1 MKTIIAKKQVLIPL
15 SICFFMATM
24 LIATFMLNVVFAM
37 WDTVQTFPEFSEP
50 FVIQGSYFTD
60 LKLKEYPWFY
70 SIVVLIGLLGVA
82 HMVYKLQSNY
92 KQIGTDEKGSQRF
105 ATRKE
110 IQQQYKAIPDRK
122 FTYQGQ
128 GGPVLARKGDKAYID
143 PSPVNNLII
152 GTTRSGKGQTYV
164 IPTIDAY
171 SRAEEQPSLV
181 INDPKGELFASSRET
196 LENRGYEVEVLNLM
210 NPMQSMSFNLLEL
223 VKQSYQDGD
232 FSTAQTL
239 CETITHMLYHNPQA
253 KEPMWDD
260 SAKSLVNAMILAITE
275 KSITE
280 GTEEKITMYTVA
292 NMLSELGTKNEVD
305 EKGQECNALDE
316 YFQELPQSHVAKEQY
331 ATSNFSKG
339 NTRSSIFTTAMNGL
353 TKFTMSETAKM
364 TAKNSLDLKKV
375 GFGQSIKGRGTPFS
389 KVFVT
394 FPDGITETNQSG
406 ESGTWTINFSSKL
419 KEGDTLTIVQDQEPL
434 SAKQSRK
441 QTKDQRKYHEK
452 KQRSQL
458 FIQVKEVHEESG
470 EIHFHFSTSPDF
482 LSDLTVERVC
492 YFTKPIALFMVTP
505 DYDTSTH
512 AIPSIFVSQL
522 YYVLSKNASIAKG
535 QKCLREVV
543 FMLDEFGNMPGI
555 ADMDNKI
562 TVCLGRNIR
571 FHLVVQSYAQLKD
584 LYGEDGQAT
593 IRGNCGNE
601 IYILSADY
609 DSASYF
615 SSKLGKQTLNTQTRS
630 GSTFSLDKSKTES
643 TEGRDLLTAN
653 ELQELEEGD
662 SVVRRVLMRRDK
674 KGRKIRAFPIYNT
687 GKHSMKYAH
696 TYLNHDFDTSR
707 SITEEEIDTPHR
719 HIDPK
724 DLVMDF
730 QDVSQPINKKENKLD
745 SQTLPSEER
754 PIKNPVFDK
763 ETWKQQ
769 KVGQFFD
776 RSTLDMIQQQIAPL
790 LEHSEEEMNKE
801 LLESFLYTLQLL
813 GEGQE
818 ISRQVYDHIRK
829 QIDRL
834 REEQEMMNS
843 EEAGEAFA

>member
-1 MKTIIAKKQVLIPL
+1 MKLLVAKRQVLIPL
-15 SICFFMATM
+15 SICFFMITIIA
-24 LIATFMLNVVFAM
+24 ATFMLNLGFAV
-37 WDTVQTFPEFSEP
+37 WATAQTFPEFSQP
-50 FVIQGSYFTD
+50 FVVKAAYLTD
-60 LKLKEYPWFY
+60 FHFKEYPWFY
-70 SIVVLIGLLGVA
+70 AVAAVTGLLGIA
-82 HMVYKLQSNY
+82 YMIYKLRSNFHP
-92 KQIGTDEKGSQRF
+92 IGTDEKGSQRF
-105 ATRKE
+105 AMRKE
-110 IQQQYKAIPDRK
+110 IKQQYKAIPDRGQ
-122 FTYQGQ
+122 TYKGQ
-128 GGPVLARKGDKAYID
+128 GGPVLARKGNKAYID

-171 SRAEEQPSLV
+171 SRAEKQASLI

-223 VKQSYQDGD
+223 VKQSYLDGD
-232 FSTAQTL
+232 YSTAQTL

-292 NMLSELGTKNEVD
+292 NMLSELGTKNEID
-305 EKGQECNALDE
+305 ENGQEYNALDQ
-316 YFQELPQSHVAKEQY
+316 YFQELPQAHVAKEQY

-375 GFGQSIKGRGTPFS
+375 GFGQFMKGRGTPFS
-389 KVFVT
+389 KVYVT
-394 FPDGITETNQSG
+394 FPDGVTEVNQSG
-406 ESGTWTINFSSKL
+406 ESGTWTVNFSSKL
-419 KEGDTLTIVQDQEPL
+419 RPGDTLKIWQEQDPL
-434 SAKQSRK
+434 SAKQKRK
-441 QTKDQRKYHEK
+441 RTNGQGEEK
-452 KQRSQL
+452 ERSK
-458 FIQVKEVHEESG
+458 FTVQVKDMDGESG
-470 EIHFHFSTSPDF
+470 EVHFSFPSG
-482 LSDLTVERVC
+482 SVHDLTVDQIS

-522 YYVLSKNASIAKG
+522 YYVLSKNAAVAKG

-543 FMLDEFGNMPGI
+543 FVLDEFGNMPSI

-571 FHLVVQSYAQLKD
+571 FHLVIQSYAQLKE

-662 SVVRRVLMRRDK
+662 TVVRRVLKRRDK
-674 KGRKIRAFPIYNT
+674 RGRKIRAFPIYNT

-696 TYLNHDFDTSR
+696 TYLSQDFDTSKA
-707 SITEEEIDTPHR
+707 ITEEEIDTPHR
-719 HIDPK
+719 SVQPR
-724 DLVMDF
+724 DLVIDF
-730 QDVSQPINKKENKLD
+730 SSIPIAEKEKANNRGMEI
-745 SQTLPSEER
+745 SEENTDEYQS
-754 PIKNPVFDK
+754 IDK
-763 ETWKQQ
+763 KAWNQQ

-776 RSTLDMIQQQIAPL
+776 AVTLHMIQKHIAPL
-790 LEHSEEEMNKE
+790 LNHGEEEMNE
-801 LLESFLYTLQLL
+801 EPMEAFLYNLKML
-813 GEGQE
+813 GDGQE
-818 ISRQVYDHIRK
+818 ISRQVYGHIRK
-829 QIDRL
+829 QIDKL
-834 REEQEMMNS
+834 SQEQETLDTEEREEAEL
-843 EEAGEAFA
+843 

>member
-1 MKTIIAKKQVLIPL
+1 MKSIIAKKQVLIPL
-15 SICFFMATM
+15 SICFFMVTM
-24 LIATFMLNVVFAM
+24 LVATFIWNLGLAM
-37 WDTVQTFPEFSEP
+37 WSTLQTFPEFNQP
-50 FVIQGSYFTD
+50 LVIEASYFTD
-60 LKLKEYPWFY
+60 FHVKDQPYFY
-70 SIVVLIGLLGVA
+70 GLAALLSLLGIA
-82 HMVYKLQSNY
+82 HMIYKLRSNFSPV
-92 KQIGTDEKGSQRF
+92 GTDEKGSQRF

-110 IQQQYKAIPDRK
+110 IHQQYKAIPDRSQS
-122 FTYQGQ
+122 YPGQ
-128 GGPVLARKGDKAYID
+128 GGPVLARKGESAYID

-171 SRAEEQPSLV
+171 SRAEKPPSLV
-181 INDPKGELFASSRET
+181 MNDPKGELFASSRET
-196 LENRGYEVEVLNLM
+196 LEKRGYEVEVLNLM

-232 FSTAQTL
+232 YSTAQTL

-275 KSITE
+275 KSISE

-292 NMLSELGTKNEVD
+292 NMLSELGTKNDID
-305 EKGQECNALDE
+305 EDGQEYNALDQ
-316 YFQELPQSHVAKEQY
+316 YFQSLPQSHVAKEQY

-375 GFGQSIKGRGTPFS
+375 GFGQFIKGQGSPFS

-394 FPDGITETNQSG
+394 FPDGVKETNQSG

-419 KEGDTLTIVQDQEPL
+419 KPGDILTVEQDKEPV
-434 SAKQSRK
+434 SSKQRRN
-441 QTKDQRKYHEK
+441 QTKDEK
-452 KQRSQL
+452 ENYEEKQGSEL
-458 FIQVKEVHEESG
+458 MITVKEVNEDTG
-470 EIHFHFSTSPDF
+470 EVHFSSSS
-482 LSDLTVERVC
+482 LSESEIRVERIT
-492 YFTKPIALFMVTP
+492 YFTKPIAIFMVTP

-522 YYVLSKNASIAKG
+522 YYVLSKNAAIAKG

-543 FMLDEFGNMPGI
+543 FMLDEFGNMPAI

-609 DSASYF
+609 DSASSF
-615 SSKLGKQTLNTQTRS
+615 SSKLGKRTLNTQTRS

-662 SVVRRVLMRRDK
+662 TVVRRVLMRRDK

-696 TYLNHDFDTSR
+696 TYLSQYFDTSR
-707 SITEEEIDTPHR
+707 SITEEEIHTPHR
-719 HIDPK
+719 YINPKELVIDFYNHSVP
-724 DLVMDF
+724 VTE
-730 QDVSQPINKKENKLD
+730 KENNVEKASGEAENGPFVED
-745 SQTLPSEER
+745 SER
-754 PIKNPVFDK
+754 REPWK
-763 ETWKQQ
+763 EQ
-769 KVGQFFD
+769 KVGEFFD
-776 RSTLDMIQQQIAPL
+776 KSTLHMVHQHVAPL
-790 LEHSEEEMNKE
+790 LHHSKEEMDQE
-801 LLESFLYTLQLL
+801 PMEVFLYLIKLL
-813 GEGQE
+813 GDGQE
-818 ISRQVYDHIRK
+818 INRQVYGHIRK
-829 QIDRL
+829 QIDKL
-834 REEQEMMNS
+834 KKQQEDLPKEMIQ
-843 EEAGEAFA
+843 GE

>member
-1 MKTIIAKKQVLIPL
+1 
-15 SICFFMATM
+15 
-24 LIATFMLNVVFAM
+24 M
-37 WDTVQTFPEFSEP
+37 WETVQTFPEFSQP
-50 FVIQGSYFTD
+50 LVIKAAYFID
-60 LKLKEYPWFY
+60 FHVKEQSWFY
-70 SIVVLIGLLGVA
+70 SLVAFIGLLGIA
-82 HMVYKLQSNY
+82 YMNYKVQSNF
-92 KQIGTDEKGSQRF
+92 KPIGTDEKGSQRF

-110 IQQQYKAIPDRK
+110 IQQQYKSIPDRK
-122 FTYQGQ
+122 QTYKGK
-128 GGPVLARKGDKAYID
+128 GGPVLARKGEKAFID

-171 SRAEEQPSLV
+171 SRAEKQPSLV
-181 INDPKGELFASSRET
+181 INDPKGELFASSRKT

-232 FSTAQTL
+232 YSTAQTL
-239 CETITHMLYHNPQA
+239 CETITHMLYHNPKA

-275 KSITE
+275 KSIAE

-305 EKGQECNALDE
+305 ESGQEYNALDQ

-375 GFGQSIKGRGTPFS
+375 GFGQFIKGRGTPFS
-389 KVFVT
+389 KVFIT
-394 FPDGITETNQSG
+394 FPDGGTETNQSG
-406 ESGTWTINFSSKL
+406 ESGTWTINFSSSL
-419 KEGDTLTIVQDQEPL
+419 KEGDILTIYQDQEPL
-434 SAKQSRK
+434 SAKQKRK
-441 QTKDQRKYHEK
+441 QSYDQK
-452 KQRSQL
+452 KIHYESRWSKLQIEVTQVDEETGEVQFSSSRS
-458 FIQVKEVHEESG
+458 
-470 EIHFHFSTSPDF
+470 FSDF
-482 LSDLTVERVC
+482 LVERIT
-492 YFTKPIALFMVTP
+492 YFTKPIAIFMVTP

-522 YYVLSKNASIAKG
+522 YYILSKNAAIAKG

-543 FMLDEFGNMPGI
+543 FMLDEFGNMPAI

-584 LYGEDGQAT
+584 LYGEDGQTT

-609 DSASYF
+609 DTASYF
-615 SSKLGKQTLNTQTRS
+615 SSKLGKKTLNTQTRS

-643 TEGRDLLTAN
+643 TEGRELLTAN

-662 SVVRRVLMRRDK
+662 TVVRRILMRRDK

-687 GKHSMKYAH
+687 GKNSMKYAH
-696 TYLNHDFDTSR
+696 TYLSKDFDTSR

-719 HIDPK
+719 HINPK
-724 DLVMDF
+724 ELVMDF
-730 QDVSQPINKKENKLD
+730 FNKQQPITERKNKL
-745 SQTLPSEER
+745 EEQSTNLEKG
-754 PIKNPVFDK
+754 PFKNTSLNREKWK
-763 ETWKQQ
+763 EQ
-769 KVGQFFD
+769 KVGAFFD
-776 RSTLDMIQQQIAPL
+776 KSTLRMIHHHIAPL
-790 LEHSEEEMNKE
+790 LEHSEDEMNGE
-801 LLESFLYTLQLL
+801 LMEVFLYQLKLL
-813 GEGQE
+813 GDGQE
-818 ISRQVYDHIRK
+818 INRQVYDHIRK
-829 QIDRL
+829 QIDKL
-834 REEQEMMNS
+834 KEEQEELPRKEKEIS
-843 EEAGEAFA
+843 SV

>member
-1 MKTIIAKKQVLIPL
+1 MDFLVLPI
-15 SICFFMATM
+15 
-24 LIATFMLNVVFAM
+24 
-37 WDTVQTFPEFSEP
+37 
-50 FVIQGSYFTD
+50 
-60 LKLKEYPWFY
+60 WF
-70 SIVVLIGLLGVA
+70 INLD
-82 HMVYKLQSNY
+82 SNF
-92 KQIGTDEKGSQRF
+92 KPVGTDEKGSQRF

-110 IQQQYKAIPDRK
+110 IHQQYKTIPDREQS
-122 FTYQGQ
+122 YSGQ
-128 GGPVLARKGDKAYID
+128 GGPVLARKGKKAYID

-171 SRAEEQPSLV
+171 SRAEKQPSLV

-196 LENRGYEVEVLNLM
+196 LEERGYEVEVLNLM

-232 FSTAQTL
+232 YSTAQTL

-280 GTEEKITMYTVA
+280 KTEGKITMYTVA

-305 EKGQECNALDE
+305 DDGQEYNALDQ

-375 GFGQSIKGRGTPFS
+375 GFGKFIKGKGTPFS
-389 KVFVT
+389 KVYVT
-394 FPDGITETNQSG
+394 FPNGVTETNQSG
-406 ESGTWTINFSSKL
+406 ESGTFTINFSSPL
-419 KEGDTLTIVQDQEPL
+419 KAGDRLKVMQDKEPL
-434 SAKQSRK
+434 SAKQRRK
-441 QTKDQRKYHEK
+441 QADDRAVRKMSNLDLEVEK
-452 KQRSQL
+452 
-458 FIQVKEVHEESG
+458 IDKETG
-470 EIHFHFSTSPDF
+470 EVQFTSPSNRE
-482 LSDLTVERVC
+482 LMVEQVTC
-492 YFTKPIALFMVTP
+492 FTKPIAVFMVTP

-522 YYVLSKNASIAKG
+522 YYVLSKNAAIAKG

-543 FMLDEFGNMPGI
+543 FMLDEFGNMPAI

-615 SSKLGKQTLNTQTRS
+615 SSKLGKKTLNTHTRS

-643 TEGRDLLTAN
+643 TEGRELLTAN

-662 SVVRRVLMRRDK
+662 TVVRRVLLRRDK

-696 TYLNHDFDTSR
+696 TYLSQDFDTSR

-719 HIDPK
+719 HVTPKELVID
-724 DLVMDF
+724 F
-730 QDVSQPINKKENKLD
+730 YSQSQPITNRNN
-745 SQTLPSEER
+745 EEQNLTEEG
-754 PIKNPVFDK
+754 PFEEDHIKTDPWLEKGVEEFFDK
-763 ETWKQQ
+763 
-769 KVGQFFD
+769 
-776 RSTLDMIQQQIAPL
+776 STLHMIQHQIAPL
-790 LEHSEEEMNKE
+790 LDHSEEEMNKE
-801 LLESFLYTLQLL
+801 PMEVFLYNLKLL

-818 ISRQVYDHIRK
+818 INRQVYSHIRK
-829 QIDRL
+829 QVDKL
-834 REEQEMMNS
+834 KEQHEDPSKEHVSN
-843 EEAGEAFA
+843 E

>member
-1 MKTIIAKKQVLIPL
+1 MKSIIATKQVLIPM
-15 SICFFMATM
+15 SICFF
-24 LIATFMLNVVFAM
+24 IATICVATFIWNTGLAM
-37 WDTVQTFPEFSEP
+37 WDTIQTFPKFSQP
-50 FVIQGSYFTD
+50 LVIEWSYFTNFHI
-60 LKLKEYPWFY
+60 KEQPYFY
-70 SIVVLIGLLGVA
+70 GLAALTGLVCIA
-82 HMVYKLQSNY
+82 HMLYKLRSNF
-92 KQIGTDEKGSQRF
+92 KPIGTDEKGSQRF

-110 IQQQYKAIPDRK
+110 IHQQYKAIPDRK
-122 FTYQGQ
+122 QGYTGQ

-171 SRAEEQPSLV
+171 SRAEKQPSLV

-196 LENRGYEVEVLNLM
+196 LEDRGYEVEVLNLM

-223 VKQSYQDGD
+223 VKQAYQDGD
-232 FSTAQTL
+232 YSTAQTL

-280 GTEEKITMYTVA
+280 GIEEKITMYTVA

-305 EKGQECNALDE
+305 ENGQEYNALDE

-389 KVFVT
+389 KVYVT
-394 FPDGITETNQSG
+394 FPNGVTETNQSG
-406 ESGTWTINFSSKL
+406 ESGTWTINFSSPL
-419 KEGDTLTIVQDQEPL
+419 KVGDRITIMQDQDPL
-434 SAKQSRK
+434 SAKQKRK
-441 QTKDQRKYHEK
+441 KVDDQDD
-452 KQRSQL
+452 SQMSKL
-458 FIQVKEVHEESG
+458 
-470 EIHFHFSTSPDF
+470 
-482 LSDLTVERVC
+482 DLEVERINKDTGEVKF
-492 YFTKPIALFMVTP
+492 YSPFDRELMVEEVTSFTKPIAVFMVTP

-522 YYVLSKNASIAKG
+522 YYVLSKNAAIAKG

-543 FMLDEFGNMPGI
+543 FMLDEFGNMPAI

-571 FHLVVQSYAQLKD
+571 FHLVIQSYAQLKD

-615 SSKLGKQTLNTQTRS
+615 SSKLGKKTLNTHSRS

-643 TEGRDLLTAN
+643 TEGRELLTAN

-662 SVVRRVLMRRDK
+662 TVVRRVLMRRDK

-696 TYLNHDFDTSR
+696 TYLSQDFNTSR

-719 HIDPK
+719 HVTPKELVIDFYSESLQNINRNNEEK
-724 DLVMDF
+724 KLTEKE
-730 QDVSQPINKKENKLD
+730 PIEEDHINTETWLKKGVEEFFDK
-745 SQTLPSEER
+745 STLP
-754 PIKNPVFDK
+754 
-763 ETWKQQ
+763 
-769 KVGQFFD
+769 
-776 RSTLDMIQQQIAPL
+776 MIQHQIAPL
-790 LEHSEEEMNKE
+790 LNHNEEEMNRE
-801 LLESFLYTLQLL
+801 PMEVFLYNLKLL
-813 GEGQE
+813 GRVRKL
-818 ISRQVYDHIRK
+818 IDKFMIIFASRSI
-829 QIDRL
+829 
-834 REEQEMMNS
+834 N
-843 EEAGEAFA
+843 

>member
-1 MKTIIAKKQVLIPL
+1 MKSFVAKRQVLIPL
-15 SICFFMATM
+15 SICLFMITILA
-24 LIATFMLNVVFAM
+24 ATFILNLGFAM
-37 WDTVQTFPEFSEP
+37 WATVQTFPEFSQP
-50 FVIQGSYFTD
+50 FVMKAAYLTD
-60 LKLKEYPWFY
+60 VHFKQYPSFY
-70 SIVVLIGLLGVA
+70 ATASAIGLVGIA
-82 HMVYKLQSNY
+82 YINYKLRSNFHP
-92 KQIGTDEKGSQRF
+92 IGTDEKGSQRF

-110 IQQQYKAIPDRK
+110 IKKQYKSIPDRTQ
-122 FTYQGQ
+122 TYQGQ
-128 GGPVLARKGDKAYID
+128 GGPVLARKADKAYID

-171 SRAEEQPSLV
+171 SRSEDQPSLV
-181 INDPKGELFASSRET
+181 INDPKGELFASSRQT
-196 LENRGYEVEVLNLM
+196 LESRGYEVKVLNLM

-223 VKQSYQDGD
+223 VKQSYLDGD
-232 FSTAQTL
+232 YSTAQTL

-280 GTEEKITMYTVA
+280 GTEDKITMYAVA
-292 NMLSELGTKNEVD
+292 NMLSELGTKNEID
-305 EKGQECNALDE
+305 DNGQEYNALDQ
-316 YFQELPQSHVAKEQY
+316 YFQELPQAHVAKEQY

-375 GFGQSIKGRGTPFS
+375 GFGQSMKGRGTPFS
-389 KVFVT
+389 KVYVM
-394 FPDGITETNQSG
+394 FPDGATEVNQSG

-419 KEGDTLTIVQDQEPL
+419 KPGDTLTIWQDHEPL
-434 SAKQSRK
+434 SAKQKRK
-441 QTKDQRKYHEK
+441 QPEEPWKPLEGKE
-452 KQRSQL
+452 RSL
-458 FIQVKEVHEESG
+458 LKVQVKEVDEESG
-470 EIHFHFSTSPDF
+470 KVYFSLPSG
-482 LSDLTVERVC
+482 SVHDLTVDQIC
-492 YFTKPIALFMVTP
+492 YFIKPIALFMVTP

-522 YYVLSKNASIAKG
+522 YYVLSKNAAIAKG

-543 FMLDEFGNMPGI
+543 FMLDEFGNMPAI

-571 FHLVVQSYAQLKD
+571 FHLVVQSYAQLKE

-662 SVVRRVLMRRDK
+662 TVVRRVLKRRDK
-674 KGRKIRAFPIYNT
+674 RGRKIRAFPIYNT

-696 TYLNHDFDTSR
+696 TYLSQDFDTSKA
-707 SITEEEIDTPHR
+707 ITEEEIDTPHR
-719 HIDPK
+719 GVRPQ
-724 DLVMDF
+724 DLVIDF
-730 QDVSQPINKKENKLD
+730 TSKAIAEKERKRSIKADEEHTDEGQPFHED
-745 SQTLPSEER
+745 S
-754 PIKNPVFDK
+754 
-763 ETWKQQ
+763 WKQQQ

-776 RSTLDMIQQQIAPL
+776 AATLHMIQKHIAPQL
-790 LEHSEEEMNKE
+790 DHSEEEMNE
-801 LLESFLYTLQLL
+801 EPLEVFLYNLKML
-813 GEGQE
+813 GDGQE

-829 QIDRL
+829 QIDKL
-834 REEQEMMNS
+834 SQE
-843 EEAGEAFA
+843 

>member
-1 MKTIIAKKQVLIPL
+1 MKSFIAKRQVLIPL
-15 SICFFMATM
+15 SICFFITIM
-24 LIATFMLNVVFAM
+24 IGSTFILNVGFAM
-37 WDTVQTFPEFSEP
+37 WATVQTFPQFSQP
-50 FVIQGSYFTD
+50 LVIKTIYLTD
-60 LKLKEYPWFY
+60 FHIQEYPWFY
-70 SIVVLIGLLGVA
+70 AITALIGLLSIA
-82 HMVYKLQSNY
+82 YIIYKLRSNF
-92 KQIGTDEKGSQRF
+92 QPIGTDEKGSQRF

-110 IQQQYKAIPDRK
+110 IKQQYKAIPDRGQ
-122 FTYQGQ
+122 TYPGQ
-128 GGPVLARKGDKAYID
+128 GGPVLARKKNRAYID
-143 PSPVNNLII
+143 PSSVNNLII

-171 SRAEEQPSLV
+171 SRAEDQPSLV
-181 INDPKGELFASSRET
+181 INDPKGELFASSRKT

-232 FSTAQTL
+232 YSTAQTL

-292 NMLSELGTKNEVD
+292 NMLSELGTQNEVD
-305 EKGQECNALDE
+305 ENGQEVNALDQ
-316 YFQELPQSHVAKEQY
+316 YFQKLPQAHVAKEQY

-389 KVFVT
+389 KVYVT
-394 FPDGITETNQSG
+394 FPDGATEVNQSG
-406 ESGTWTINFSSKL
+406 ESGTWTINFSSRL
-419 KEGDTLTIVQDQEPL
+419 KPGDTLTISQDDEPL
-434 SAKQSRK
+434 TTKQKRK
-441 QTKDQRKYHEK
+441 RTKGQYEEK
-452 KQRSQL
+452 EWRQL
-458 FIQVKEVHEESG
+458 KVQVKEMDEKSG
-470 EIHFHFSTSPDF
+470 EVYIAFPSGSIPN
-482 LSDLTVERVC
+482 LTVDQIS

-522 YYVLSKNASIAKG
+522 YYVLSKNAAIAKG

-543 FMLDEFGNMPGI
+543 FVLDEFGNMPAI
-555 ADMDNKI
+555 ADMGNKV

-571 FHLVVQSYAQLKD
+571 FHLVVQSYAQLKE

-662 SVVRRVLMRRDK
+662 TVVRRVLKRRDMR
-674 KGRKIRAFPIYNT
+674 GRKIRAFPIYNT

-696 TYLNHDFDTSR
+696 TYLSQDFDTTKA
-707 SITEEEIDTPHR
+707 ITEEEIDTPHR
-719 HIDPK
+719 NVQPQ
-724 DLVMDF
+724 DLVIDF
-730 QDVSQPINKKENKLD
+730 TSTSIAEKERRWKASKEDNSEHQPFHKEA
-745 SQTLPSEER
+745 
-754 PIKNPVFDK
+754 
-763 ETWKQQ
+763 WKQQ

-776 RSTLDMIQQQIAPL
+776 AVTLHMIQEHIAPQ
-790 LEHSEEEMNKE
+790 LEHSEEEMNEE
-801 LLESFLYTLQLL
+801 LLEVFIYNLKML

-818 ISRQVYDHIRK
+818 ISRQVYGHIRK
-829 QIDRL
+829 QIDKL
-834 REEQEMMNS
+834 SQEQETLDMEKRKKPNYNL
-843 EEAGEAFA
+843 

>member
-1 MKTIIAKKQVLIPL
+1 
-15 SICFFMATM
+15 MATFIWN
-24 LIATFMLNVVFAM
+24 LGLAM
-37 WDTVQTFPEFSEP
+37 WVTIQTFPEFSQP
-50 FVIQGSYFTD
+50 LVVKASYFTD
-60 LKLKEYPWFY
+60 FHLKEQPYY
-70 SIVVLIGLLGVA
+70 YGLVALTGFLGIA
-82 HMVYKLQSNY
+82 HMIYKLRSNF
-92 KQIGTDEKGSQRF
+92 KPVGTDEKGSQRF

-110 IQQQYKAIPDRK
+110 IHQQYKAIPDREQK
-122 FTYQGQ
+122 YPGR
-128 GGPVLARKGDKAYID
+128 GGPVLARKGEKAYID

-171 SRAEEQPSLV
+171 SRAEKQPSLI

-196 LENRGYEVEVLNLM
+196 LEERGYEVEVLNLM

-223 VKQSYQDGD
+223 VKQAYQDGD
-232 FSTAQTL
+232 YSTAQTL

-275 KSITE
+275 KSIKE
-280 GTEEKITMYTVA
+280 GTEERITMYTVA
-292 NMLSELGTKNEVD
+292 NMLSELGTKNEMD
-305 EKGQECNALDE
+305 ENGQEYNTLDQ
-316 YFQELPQSHVAKEQY
+316 YFQALPQSHVAKEQY

-375 GFGQSIKGRGTPFS
+375 GFGQSIKGRGVPFS
-389 KVFVT
+389 KIYVT
-394 FPDGITETNQSG
+394 LPNGITETNQSG
-406 ESGTWTINFSSKL
+406 ESGTWTINFSSSL
-419 KEGDTLTIVQDQEPL
+419 KEGDRLTITQDKDPL
-434 SAKQSRK
+434 SAKQRRLKANNLDKVHTEWQKSK
-441 QTKDQRKYHEK
+441 LNLE
-452 KQRSQL
+452 
-458 FIQVKEVHEESG
+458 VKEIDKESG
-470 EIHFHFSTSPDF
+470 EVQFFSTSDHE
-482 LSDLTVERVC
+482 LLVEQITS
-492 YFTKPIALFMVTP
+492 FTKPIAVFMVTP

-522 YYVLSKNASIAKG
+522 YYVLSKNAAIAKG

-543 FMLDEFGNMPGI
+543 FMLDEFGNMPAI

-584 LYGEDGQAT
+584 LYGEEGQAT

-615 SSKLGKQTLNTQTRS
+615 SSKLGKKTLNTQTRS

-643 TEGRDLLTAN
+643 TEGRELLTAN

-662 SVVRRVLMRRDK
+662 TVVRRVLMRRDR

-687 GKHSMKYAH
+687 GKYSMKYAH
-696 TYLNHDFDTSR
+696 TYLSQDFDTSR

-719 HIDPK
+719 HIRPK
-724 DLVMDF
+724 DLVIDF
-730 QDVSQPINKKENKLD
+730 YYQSQPISKTDYEVDKSSNEPEGSSFEDNHLNAEPWKKQRVGEF
-745 SQTLPSEER
+745 
-754 PIKNPVFDK
+754 FDK
-763 ETWKQQ
+763 
-769 KVGQFFD
+769 
-776 RSTLDMIQQQIAPL
+776 STLHMIHHQIASL
-790 LEHSEEEMNKE
+790 LDHSEEEMNKE
-801 LLESFLYTLQLL
+801 PMEVFLYHLRLL

-818 ISRQVYDHIRK
+818 INRQVYDHIRK
-829 QIDRL
+829 QVDRL
-834 REEQEMMNS
+834 KEQQREMLN
-843 EEAGEAFA
+843 EEKKVTMV

>member
-1 MKTIIAKKQVLIPL
+1 MLKTIAKKQVLIPL
-15 SICFFMATM
+15 SICFFTATM

-37 WDTVQTFPEFSEP
+37 WDTVQTFPDFSKP
-50 FVIQGSYFTD
+50 LIIQASYFTD
-60 LKLKEYPWFY
+60 LQLKEYPWFY
-70 SIVVLIGLLGVA
+70 SIVVFIGLLGVA
-82 HMVYKLQSNY
+82 HMVYKLQSNF

-122 FTYQGQ
+122 HTYQGQ
-128 GGPVLARKGDKAYID
+128 GGPVLARKGEKAFID

-196 LENRGYEVEVLNLM
+196 LENRGYEVDVLNLM

-305 EKGQECNALDE
+305 EKGQEYNALDE

-375 GFGQSIKGRGTPFS
+375 GFGQSVKGRGTPFS

-419 KEGDTLTIVQDQEPL
+419 KEGDILTIVQDQEPL
-434 SAKQSRK
+434 SAKQRWK
-441 QTKDQRKYHEK
+441 QMKDQRKYHEE

-470 EIHFHFSTSPDF
+470 EVYFSTSPDF

-555 ADMDNKI
+555 ADMNNKI

-643 TEGRDLLTAN
+643 TEGRDLFTAN
-653 ELQELEEGD
+653 ELQELDEGD

-696 TYLNHDFDTSR
+696 TYLNHHFDTSR

-730 QDVSQPINKKENKLD
+730 QDVSQLINEKENKLD
-745 SQTLPSEER
+745 SQTLPSEDGS
-754 PIKNPVFDK
+754 IKNPVFDK

-776 RSTLDMIQQQIAPL
+776 KSTLDMIKQQIAPL

-801 LLESFLYTLQLL
+801 LMESFLYTLQLL

-818 ISRQVYDHIRK
+818 ISRQVYNHIRK

>member
-1 MKTIIAKKQVLIPL
+1 MKSVIATKQVLIPM
-15 SICFFMATM
+15 SICFF
-24 LIATFMLNVVFAM
+24 IATICVATFIWNTGLAM
-37 WDTVQTFPEFSEP
+37 WDTIQTFPKFGQP
-50 FVIQGSYFTD
+50 LVIKWSYFTNFHI
-60 LKLKEYPWFY
+60 KEQPYFY
-70 SIVVLIGLLGVA
+70 GLAALTGLVGIA
-82 HMVYKLQSNY
+82 HMLYKLRSNF
-92 KQIGTDEKGSQRF
+92 KPIGTDEKGSQRF

-110 IQQQYKAIPDRK
+110 INQQYKAIPDRK
-122 FTYQGQ
+122 QRYTGQ

-171 SRAEEQPSLV
+171 SRAEKQPSLV

-196 LENRGYEVEVLNLM
+196 LEDRGYEVEVLNLM

-223 VKQSYQDGD
+223 VKQAYQDGD
-232 FSTAQTL
+232 YSTAQTL

-292 NMLSELGTKNEVD
+292 NMLSELGTKNEID
-305 EKGQECNALDE
+305 KNGQEYNALDQ

-375 GFGQSIKGRGTPFS
+375 GFGQFIKGRGTPFS
-389 KVFVT
+389 KVYVT
-394 FPDGITETNQSG
+394 FPNGVTETNQSG
-406 ESGTWTINFSSKL
+406 ESGTWTINFSSSL
-419 KEGDTLTIVQDQEPL
+419 KSGDRLKVQQDQEPL
-434 SAKQSRK
+434 SAKQKRK
-441 QTKDQRKYHEK
+441 QTDDQSFR
-452 KQRSQL
+452 QM
-458 FIQVKEVHEESG
+458 
-470 EIHFHFSTSPDF
+470 
-482 LSDLTVERVC
+482 SDLELEVEKIDKETGEVQFSSPSNQELVVERITS
-492 YFTKPIALFMVTP
+492 FTKPIAVFMVTP

-522 YYVLSKNASIAKG
+522 YYVLSKNAAIAKG

-543 FMLDEFGNMPGI
+543 FMLDEFGNMHAI

-615 SSKLGKQTLNTQTRS
+615 SSKLGKKTLHTHTRS
-630 GSTFSLDKSKTES
+630 GSTLSLDKSKTES
-643 TEGRDLLTAN
+643 TEGRELLTAN

-662 SVVRRVLMRRDK
+662 TVVRRVLMRRDK

-696 TYLNHDFDTSR
+696 TYLSQDFDTSR

-719 HIDPK
+719 HVTPKELVIDFFNP
-724 DLVMDF
+724 
-730 QDVSQPINKKENKLD
+730 PITNRNNEEQNQIGDGLYEENPGTESWLEKRV
-745 SQTLPSEER
+745 EAF
-754 PIKNPVFDK
+754 FDK
-763 ETWKQQ
+763 
-769 KVGQFFD
+769 
-776 RSTLDMIQQQIAPL
+776 STLHIIQHQIAPL
-790 LEHSEEEMNKE
+790 LDHSEEEMNRE
-801 LLESFLYTLQLL
+801 PMEVFLYNLKLL

-818 ISRQVYDHIRK
+818 INRQVYDHIRK
-829 QIDRL
+829 QVDKWK
-834 REEQEMMNS
+834 EQQGDSSKEQT
-843 EEAGEAFA
+843 A

>member
-1 MKTIIAKKQVLIPL
+1 MKSFIAQRQVLIPL
-15 SICFFMATM
+15 SICFFMAIM
-24 LIATFMLNVVFAM
+24 FAATFILNVGLAI
-37 WDTVQTFPEFSEP
+37 WATAQTFPEFSQP
-50 FVIQGSYFTD
+50 LVFRAMYLTD
-60 LKLKEYPWFY
+60 FHVREYPLFY
-70 SIVVLIGLLGVA
+70 GMAAVSGLLGV
-82 HMVYKLQSNY
+82 VYMIYKIRSNF

-110 IQQQYKAIPDRK
+110 IQQQYKVIPDRTQ
-122 FTYQGQ
+122 TYPGQ
-128 GGPVLARKGDKAYID
+128 GGPVLARKGSSAYID

-171 SRAEEQPSLV
+171 SRAEDQPSLV

-223 VKQSYQDGD
+223 VKQSYLDGD
-232 FSTAQTL
+232 YSTAQTL

-275 KSITE
+275 KSIAE

-292 NMLSELGTKNEVD
+292 NMLSELGTQNEVD
-305 EKGQECNALDE
+305 ENGQEFNALDQ
-316 YFQELPQSHVAKEQY
+316 YFQELPQAHVAKEQY

-375 GFGQSIKGRGTPFS
+375 GFGQSIKGQGTSFS
-389 KVFVT
+389 KVYVT
-394 FPDGITETNQSG
+394 FPDGVTEVNQSG

-419 KEGDTLTIVQDQEPL
+419 KSGDILTVKQDQDPL
-434 SAKQSRK
+434 SYEQK
-441 QTKDQRKYHEK
+441 QTNRQ
-452 KQRSQL
+452 
-458 FIQVKEVHEESG
+458 QVEESSKLTVQVNSIDKESG
-470 EIHFHFSTSPDF
+470 EVHFSFPSG
-482 LSDLTVERVC
+482 SVKSLTVGQIS
-492 YFTKPIALFMVTP
+492 YFTKPIAIFMVTP

-543 FMLDEFGNMPGI
+543 FVLDEYGNMPAI
-555 ADMDNKI
+555 ADMPNKI

-571 FHLVVQSYAQLKD
+571 FHLVIQSYAQLKD

-630 GSTFSLDKSKTES
+630 GTTFSLDKSKTES

-662 SVVRRVLMRRDK
+662 TVVRRVLKRRDK
-674 KGRKIRAFPIYNT
+674 RGRKIRAFPIYNT

-696 TYLNHDFDTSR
+696 TYLRQDFDTSKA
-707 SITEEEIDTPHR
+707 ITEEEIDTPHR
-719 HIDPK
+719 DVQPQ
-724 DLVMDF
+724 DLVVDF
-730 QDVSQPINKKENKLD
+730 TSKPKTEMERQTNRRWEISKEDKNKHQPFHKEA
-745 SQTLPSEER
+745 
-754 PIKNPVFDK
+754 
-763 ETWKQQ
+763 WKQQ

-776 RSTLDMIQQQIAPL
+776 AMTLNMIQKHVAPPL
-790 LEHSEEEMNKE
+790 DHEEEEMNKE
-801 LLESFLYTLQLL
+801 PLEAFLYNLKML

-829 QIDRL
+829 QIDKSCQEKESTEPEQ
-834 REEQEMMNS
+834 REKVEL
-843 EEAGEAFA
+843 

>member
-1 MKTIIAKKQVLIPL
+1 MKSVIAKKQVLIVL
-15 SICFFMATM
+15 SICFFIATM
-24 LIATFMLNVVFAM
+24 LVSTFLWNLGQAM
-37 WDTVQTFPEFSEP
+37 WESLKTFPEFSNPIE
-50 FVIQGSYFTD
+50 FKISYWTD
-60 LKLKEYPWFY
+60 FHFKEQTLYY
-70 SIVVLIGLLGVA
+70 GIAALIGFVGIA
-82 HMVYKLQSNY
+82 HMIYKLRSNF
-92 KQIGTDEKGSQRF
+92 KPVGTDEKGSQRF

-122 FTYQGQ
+122 QSYEGQ
-128 GGPVLARKGDKAYID
+128 GGPVLSRKGDKAFID

-171 SRAEEQPSLV
+171 SRAEHQPSLV

-196 LENRGYEVEVLNLM
+196 LEKRGYEVEVLNLM

-223 VKQSYQDGD
+223 VKQSYKDGD
-232 FSTAQTL
+232 YSTAQTL
-239 CETITHMLYHNPQA
+239 CETITHMLYHNPNA

-260 SAKSLVNAMILAITE
+260 SAKSLVNAMILAVTE

-280 GTEEKITMYTVA
+280 ETEEKITMYTVA
-292 NMLSELGTKNEVD
+292 SMLSELGTRNEID
-305 EKGQECNALDE
+305 EDGQEYNALDQF
-316 YFQELPQSHVAKEQY
+316 FQELPQSHVAKGQY

-364 TAKNSLDLKKV
+364 TAKNSLDLKRV
-375 GFGQSIKGRGTPFS
+375 GFGQSIKGRGHPFS
-389 KVFVT
+389 RIKVF
-394 FPDGITETNQSG
+394 FPDGTTETNQSG
-406 ESGTWTINFSSKL
+406 ESGTWTINFNTSLLAGDHVVVSQEATPVSSEDEEVQK
-419 KEGDTLTIVQDQEPL
+419 DRSTIRIDEVDERNGNVSFTYL
-434 SAKQSRK
+434 SES
-441 QTKDQRKYHEK
+441 DIIE
-452 KQRSQL
+452 
-458 FIQVKEVHEESG
+458 VKEIMYSN
-470 EIHFHFSTSPDF
+470 
-482 LSDLTVERVC
+482 
-492 YFTKPIALFMVTP
+492 KPIAVFMVTP

-522 YYVLSKNASIAKG
+522 YYVLSKNAAIAKG

-543 FMLDEFGNMPGI
+543 FMLDEFGNMPAI

-615 SSKLGKQTLNTQTRS
+615 SSKLGKKTLNTQTRS

-662 SVVRRVLMRRDK
+662 TVVRRVLLRRDK
-674 KGRKIRAFPIYNT
+674 RGRKIRAFPIYNT
-687 GKHSMKYAH
+687 GKYSMKYAH
-696 TYLNHDFDTSR
+696 TYLSSEFRPGR
-707 SITEEEIDTPHR
+707 SITEEEILTPHR
-719 HIDPK
+719 HVHPS
-724 DLVMDF
+724 DLVIDF
-730 QDVSQPINKKENKLD
+730 QMDESNKQKTDEVEEDIESLPQSGPFSNSEPSTEWWQKEKVGD
-745 SQTLPSEER
+745 F
-754 PIKNPVFDK
+754 FDK
-763 ETWKQQ
+763 
-769 KVGQFFD
+769 
-776 RSTLDMIQQQIAPL
+776 STLALIQQQIAPL
-790 LEHSEEEMNKE
+790 LEHSEEEMNE
-801 LLESFLYTLQLL
+801 EPMEAFLYNLKLL
-813 GEGQE
+813 GDHEE
-818 ISRQVYDHIRK
+818 INRQVYSHIRK
-829 QIDRL
+829 QVDKLI
-834 REEQEMMNS
+834 EEQETPVVQ
-843 EEAGEAFA
+843 G